1 MRILYLV
8 TSLGIGGAEKQVIDI
23 AERMA
28 ARGHA
33 VALISLKHAEEEW
46 PVKIPV
52 LRLNLPKTLPGVWR
66 GLGFAKKF
74 LAIFNPDILHSHT
87 FPANIFARLL
97 RLLGSSA
104 IVLNTIHNVYEGGRF
119 RMEAYRLTG
128 YLTDRVTAV
137 STVAAERFVRLGAVS
152 ARKMSVLTNGV
163 DTMAFKPDRSR
174 RKRTR
179 LEMQAGDCFIWLA
192 IGRIVE
198 AKDYPNLLR
207 AFAQVHNANRNTEL
221 WIAGEGDANAI
232 LQHLTANEN
241 ETPLL
246 TSSVRL
252 LGLRRDIS
260 SLLDAADAFVLS
272 SSWEGMPL
280 ALAEAMSMEKPVV
293 ATNVGGVSELI
304 GDAGEIVSP
313 RDYDA
318 LAVAMRNIM
327 AMTRIERR
335 ALGVAARQRIER
347 SFSIE
352 AKLGQWADL
361 YATLMQEQHR

>member
-28 ARGHA
+28 ARGHT

-52 LRLNLPKTLPGVWR
+52 LRLNLAKTVPGVWR

-74 LAIFNPDILHSHT
+74 LAIFKPDILHSHT

-104 IVLNTIHNVYEGGRF
+104 IVLNTIHNVYEGGWL
-119 RMEAYRLTG
+119 RMQAYRITG
-128 YLTDRVTAV
+128 YLADHVTAV
-137 STVAAERFVRLGAVS
+137 STAAATRFVRLGAVS
-152 ARKMSVLTNGV
+152 ARKMTVVTNGV
-163 DTMAFKPDRSR
+163 DTLAFKPDRNR
-174 RKRTR
+174 RKLTR
-179 LEMQAGDCFIWLA
+179 LQMQSGDSFIWLA

-207 AFAQVHNANRNTEL
+207 AFAQVHSTNPEAEL

-232 LQHLTANEN
+232 LQHLTASEN
-241 ETPLL
+241 EAPLL
-246 TSSVRL
+246 TSAVRL

-293 ATNVGGVSELI
+293 ATDVGGVSELT
-304 GDAGEIVSP
+304 GDTGEIVLP
-313 RDYDA
+313 GNHDA
-318 LAVAMRNIM
+318 LAAAMRNIM
-327 AMTRIERR
+327 TMTSIERR

-361 YATLMQEQHR
+361 YATLMQEQRR